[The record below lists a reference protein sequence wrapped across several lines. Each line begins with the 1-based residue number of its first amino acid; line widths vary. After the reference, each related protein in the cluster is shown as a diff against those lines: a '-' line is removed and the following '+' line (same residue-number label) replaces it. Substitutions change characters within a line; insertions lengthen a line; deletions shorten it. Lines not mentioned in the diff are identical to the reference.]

1 MGLSP
6 WFVGKIEIGKH
17 FFKIFKKLIN
27 LFEREKALG
36 EGQRET
42 ESPADSLPRAEPD
55 AELDLTTPKS

>member
-1 MGLSP
+1 MLARLK
-6 WFVGKIEIGKH
+6 FGKH
-17 FFKIFKKLIN
+17 FLKIFKKLIN

-55 AELDLTTPKS
+55 AELDLTTLKS